1 MSCRL
6 NLDLTFLSSIKMRE
20 TCLHVS
26 KIGIDGLYKAGN
38 YLNYL
43 HFAVDGTAPPM
54 ISIFISFTFFRSFNG
69 IYSFKIK
76 MSYFHLASQT
86 IILLTTSLKDDLLS
100 KPNNKNRDFNLES
113 VANKEVVTWYSQR
126 ALKMSTC
133 LNIIDQDGCTRPRQS
148 RGKFSIKIPKFM
160 PARVGRLPW

>member
-1 MSCRL
+1 MQSCLNVGEIDQFELWLKFARPVKEVKIEIFTITLLNTVLKYQGNRLSWRL

-43 HFAVDGTAPPM
+43 HFALDGTAPPM
-54 ISIFISFTFFRSFNG
+54 ISIFISFPFFRSFSG

-86 IILLTTSLKDDLLS
+86 IILLTT
-100 KPNNKNRDFNLES
+100 
-113 VANKEVVTWYSQR
+113 
-126 ALKMSTC
+126 
-133 LNIIDQDGCTRPRQS
+133 
-148 RGKFSIKIPKFM
+148 
-160 PARVGRLPW
+160 